1 MGVAA
6 GIVGEFLA
14 LLVASATG
22 LNNRLLSVGTMFFS
36 YRPNLSANGAGLLAG
51 VAIGVIGG
59 LAPAWRA
66 ARIRIVDSM
75 REA

>member
-1 MGVAA
+1 MDLAA

-36 YRPNLSANGAGLLAG
+36 
-51 VAIGVIGG
+51 
-59 LAPAWRA
+59 
-66 ARIRIVDSM
+66 
-75 REA
+75 